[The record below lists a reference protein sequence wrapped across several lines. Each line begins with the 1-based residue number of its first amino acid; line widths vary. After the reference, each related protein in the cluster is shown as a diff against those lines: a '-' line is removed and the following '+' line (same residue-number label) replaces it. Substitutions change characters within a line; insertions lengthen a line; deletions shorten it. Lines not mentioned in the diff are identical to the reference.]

1 MSSSDFSES
10 ICGRRPCGCCSA
22 EPPSVL
28 LLFDL
33 VPIAMMAAQGIHA
46 YAEKIEED
54 RIRGRDREM
63 KLNERA
69 IPPCGIISSPPH

>member
-10 ICGRRPCGCCSA
+10 ICGRGPCGCCSA

-33 VPIAMMAAQGIHA
+33 VSIAMIAAQDIHA
-46 YAEKIEED
+46 YADIAEKIED
-54 RIRGRDREM
+54 NRIRGREGEIR
-63 KLNERA
+63 LNDLA
-69 IPPCGIISSPPH
+69 IPPCG